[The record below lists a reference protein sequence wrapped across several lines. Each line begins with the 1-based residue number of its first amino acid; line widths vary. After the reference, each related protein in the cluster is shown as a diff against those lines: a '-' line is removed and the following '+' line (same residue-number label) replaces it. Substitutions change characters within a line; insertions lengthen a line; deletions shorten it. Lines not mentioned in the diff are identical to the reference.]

1 MSVELESKLSATI
14 ELTQWV
20 ASILAAS
27 VYRCVW
33 DNIVSNLVLIVATS
47 LACLLGTVVYY
58 KKDVCA
64 VSDARE
70 TAVSTS
76 PEIETVKITTTI
88 DSAPIMVSKMTA
100 PANKDS
106 FPCIDLVPTD
116 DVESDSDN
124 SEEDYKEDWNEDDYT
139 LRFSAPTNNLVSDT
153 DDNGTSNDD
162 KYDKE
167 DWNEEDYKDRFSVSK
182 PTTRAP
188 KKEIIS
194 QSRSASKP
202 KTTTT
207 TRASKPKESLSQMRK
222 RVAREMKEAEERQR
236 QRLSGTSTR
245 AAPAS
250 AKLAK
255 RVSSAKTAPIS
266 TRPTRK
272 KETVAEMKARVA
284 REFAAKL
291 KK

>member
-20 ASILAAS
+20 VSIMAAT

-33 DNIVSNLVLIVATS
+33 NTIVSNLVFIVATS

-58 KKDVCA
+58 NKVVCA
-64 VSDARE
+64 VSDAKE
-70 TAVSTS
+70 TAMSNS
-76 PEIETVKITTTI
+76 PEIATVEITTKI
-88 DSAPIMVSKMTA
+88 DSAPITASKMTE
-100 PANKDS
+100 PANNDY

-116 DVESDSDN
+116 DVESESESDSDN

-139 LRFSAPTNNLVSDT
+139 LRFSAATNNVVSDT
-153 DDNGTSNDD
+153 DDNDTKHD
-162 KYDKE
+162 DKE
-167 DWNEEDYKDRFSVSK
+167 DWNEDDCNNRFPVSK
-182 PTTRAP
+182 STTRAP
-188 KKEIIS
+188 KKESLS
-194 QSRSASKP
+194 QLRSASKP
-202 KTTTT
+202 TTTT
-207 TRASKPKESLSQMRK
+207 TRAPKPKESLSQMRK
-222 RVAREMKEAEERQR
+222 RVAREMKEAEERRR
-236 QRLSGTSTR
+236 QRLSITR
-245 AAPAS
+245 AAPAPS
-250 AKLAK
+250 KLPK
-255 RVSSAKTAPIS
+255 RASAKTAPAS